1 MRAIRWPRCMPC
13 WLSPRR
19 RGCWCSITRRTKARW
34 RSSSRLPGRA
44 GPGADYQPEPG
55 LDRGA
60 GAAGAGPGSKG
71 GRGFPCHPERD
82 PDRESALELAG
93 QLGGLPLALE
103 QAAAYLRATGK
114 NLAGYLAL
122 FGRRRGDLLARGE
135 PAGYGKTVAA
145 TWTLAFDQL
154 EQSEPRATSLLR
166 LLAFCAPEPIPLSLL
181 MQPRPGLA
189 AQLDPEVASVLAPLL
204 DDELAVDAA
213 MEALLRYSLVGQP
226 ADGLVSVH
234 RLVQAVTAEQMPPD
248 LVRAW
253 QRAAAAL
260 VEAALPGDPSQPRAW
275 PQFAVLFP
283 HAQAALAGDSAG
295 LARIASHLGY
305 SGSYIAARDLHQ
317 SICTARERVLGPEHP
332 DTLISRGTHARLTG
346 EAGDAA
352 GARNLF
358 AALLPVEERT
368 LGPEH
373 RYTLTARSDL
383 AYWTGEAGDAA
394 GARDQFAALLPV
406 AERVLGPEHPDS
418 LVTRQNVARWT
429 GMAGDAARARDQFA
443 ALLPVAERVLGS
455 EHPDTLN
462 VCSDLARWTGEG
474 GDAAGA
480 RDQFAA
486 LLPLDERVLGPEHP
500 DTLTARHN
508 LARWTGMAGD
518 AAGARDQY
526 AALLP
531 VEQRVLGPEHPDTLA
546 TRANL
551 AHWAGKTDS
560 GATPATD

>member
-1 MRAIRWPRCMPC
+1 VLQVPVLDPKVAADF
-13 WLSPRR
+13 LV
-19 RGCWCSITRRTKARW
+19 TR
-34 RSSSRLPGRA
+34 S
-44 GPGADYQPEPG
+44 
-55 LDRGA
+55 
-60 GAAGAGPGSKG
+60 
-71 GRGFPCHPERD
+71 RD

-213 MEALLRYSLVGQP
+213 MEALLQYSLVGQP

-295 LARIASHLGY
+295 LARVASHLGY
-305 SGSYIAARDLHQ
+305 SGSYVAARDLYQ
-317 SICTARERVLGPEHP
+317 SICTARERVLGPEHPDTLNARAEVASWTGMAGDAAGARDQFAALLPAEERVLGPEHP

-394 GARDQFAALLPV
+394 GARDQFAALLPI
-406 AERVLGPEHPDS
+406 EEQVLGPEHPDT

-443 ALLPVAERVLGS
+443 ALLPVAELVLGS

-531 VEQRVLGPEHPDTLA
+531 VKERVLGPEHPDTLA

-551 AHWAGKTDS
+551 AHWAGKADS